1 MEGEPRRKDIRSL
14 ISKLLRKK
22 ANGTKKSNVGK
33 GKRVIINSNASYF
46 PDKRF

>member
-1 MEGEPRRKDIRSL
+1 M

-33 GKRVIINSNASYF
+33 GKRVINN
-46 PDKRF
+46 